1 MTQDLFH
8 TTLKK
13 WWGYNEFRP
22 NQLDVIKNICAK
34 QDTMVLMPTGAGKSI
49 LYQVPAMMLDG
60 VCIVVTPLVA
70 LMKDQVDRLKS
81 LGILA
86 SAIHSGMTSR
96 QIDLVL
102 DKCAWG
108 GTKFLYIAPER
119 VQSALFRTRLRT
131 MNVSLIAIDESH
143 CISQWGY
150 DFRPSY
156 LKLAELRDIQPDA
169 TILAVTAS
177 ATPKVVDDIMA
188 RLKMKRSKIFKTSF
202 RRSNISFAVREVED
216 RLQQIL
222 RVVNNVE
229 GCGIIYVRTR
239 AKTVEIAEFL
249 RENGCSA
256 EYYNGGMKYLERST
270 RQELWSSGKV
280 RIMVATNAFGL
291 GIDQANVRFVVHYDI
306 CGSLEAYYQEAGRG
320 GRDGKRAYA
329 LLLTTPDD
337 RYKAQKRFDMEFP
350 SIESIK
356 KCYEALFNYLK
367 IEIEGGKYATLS
379 FNIFDFSASIKLFST
394 QAINSLKILQLN
406 GYLTL
411 TEESDNPPR
420 IMFVVSRSDLYKIRI
435 ERDELNYII
444 QAILRMYQGVFGD
457 KLVAIDEQEIA
468 HHTGYTEERVHELL
482 KMLWQ
487 LRVIRYVPGN
497 RSPLLILHE
506 ERLRVQDLF
515 ISPESYEFRK
525 RMYEERVESMLRYSE
540 TLDVCRSRS
549 IQEYF
554 GEVVDSDCGSC
565 DVCIARKKD
574 RIATNTLPEHIKKAL
589 SDSQKNLKELVALI
603 GGDSS
608 KIISEVDKLLSDSV
622 ISIDNV
628 GKLRI
633 N

>member
-22 NQLDVIKNICAK
+22 NQLDVIKNVYAGH
-34 QDTMVLMPTGAGKSI
+34 DTMVLMPTGAGKSI

-86 SAIHSGMTSR
+86 SAVHSGMTTR

-108 GTKFLYIAPER
+108 GTKFLYVAPER

-131 MNVSLIAIDESH
+131 MTVSLIAIDESH

-156 LKLAELRDIQPDA
+156 LKLAELRDIQPSA

-177 ATPKVVDDIMA
+177 ATPKVVDDIML
-188 RLKMKRSKIFKTSF
+188 RLKMKNSKIFKTSF
-202 RRSNISFAVREVED
+202 RRSNISFAVRKVED

-222 RVVNNVE
+222 RVVKNVE
-229 GCGIIYVRTR
+229 GCGIVYVRTR
-239 AKTVEIAEFL
+239 DKTVEIAEFL
-249 RENGCSA
+249 KDNGCSA
-256 EYYNGGMKYLERST
+256 EYYNGGMKYMERSM
-270 RQELWSSGKV
+270 RQEQWSSGKV
-280 RIMVATNAFGL
+280 RVMVATNAFGL
-291 GIDQANVRFVVHYDI
+291 GIDQANVRFVVHYDV
-306 CGSLEAYYQEAGRG
+306 CDSLEAYYQEAGRG

-329 LLLTTPDD
+329 LMLTTPDD
-337 RYKAQKRFDMEFP
+337 RYKAQRRFDMEFP
-350 SIESIK
+350 SIENIK
-356 KCYEALFNYLK
+356 KCYDALFNYLK
-367 IEIEGGKYATLS
+367 IEIEGGKYATIS
-379 FNIFDFSASIKLFST
+379 FNIFAFSSAVKLFST
-394 QAINSLKILQLN
+394 TAINSLKILQLN

-420 IMFVVSRSDLYKIRI
+420 IMFTISRNDLYKIRI

-444 QAILRMYQGVFGD
+444 QAILRIYQGVFGD

-468 HHTGYTEERVHELL
+468 HHTGYKQERVHELL

-487 LRVIRYVPGN
+487 LRVIKYVPGN

-506 ERLRVQDLF
+506 ERLPLKDIY

-525 RMYEERVESMLRYSE
+525 RMYEDRQESMLSYSE
-540 TLDVCRSRS
+540 SENICRSRS

-565 DVCIARKKD
+565 DVCIVRKKD
-574 RIATNTLPEHIKKAL
+574 QNYTNTLPEKIKNTL
-589 SDSQKNLKELVALI
+589 RESSKNLKELVALI
-603 GGDSS
+603 GGDSG
-608 KIISEVDKLLSDSV
+608 KIVTEVDQLLSDSV

>member
-574 RIATNTLPEHIKKAL
+574 RIATDTLPENIKKAL